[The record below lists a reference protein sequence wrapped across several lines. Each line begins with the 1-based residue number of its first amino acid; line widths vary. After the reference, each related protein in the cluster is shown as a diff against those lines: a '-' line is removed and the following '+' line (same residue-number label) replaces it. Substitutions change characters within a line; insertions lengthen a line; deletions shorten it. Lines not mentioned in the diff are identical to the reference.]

1 MEITQNAI
9 EYCKVGLRVKWS
21 KLRILSV
28 NGNDNNDANSNNI
41 IFNIQE
47 IKLYLPV
54 VTLSEKDNQKLSK
67 LYGKG
72 FERSVYWNEYK
83 RKSKDKARHIN
94 IDQTN
99 RLFVFVYS
107 NQDDNAKRFRN
118 RIFYLPKSIFKNY
131 NVNIN
136 RRNFY
141 EQKK

>member
-1 MEITQNAI
+1 M
-9 EYCKVGLRVKWS
+9 
-21 KLRILSV
+21 
-28 NGNDNNDANSNNI
+28 
-41 IFNIQE
+41 
-47 IKLYLPV
+47 
-54 VTLSEKDNQKLSK
+54 EKDL
-67 LYGKG
+67 
-72 FERSVYWNEYK
+72 
-83 RKSKDKARHIN
+83 KDQCIGMNIKEKVRLKARQIN

-136 RRNFY
+136 GINFY

>member
-1 MEITQNAI
+1 MLLIN
-9 EYCKVGLRVKWS
+9 CKVGLRVKWS

-83 RKSKDKARHIN
+83 RKGKVKSTSNKHRSNKQIVCFC
-94 IDQTN
+94 
-99 RLFVFVYS
+99 LF
-107 NQDDNAKRFRN
+107 
-118 RIFYLPKSIFKNY
+118 KS
-131 NVNIN
+131 
-136 RRNFY
+136 R
-141 EQKK
+141 